1 MGRRHTNN
9 HNNKNPIGYWDM
21 SPLLSPCPLVPASTH
36 APIFQNN
43 RVRRE
48 EATLLLTSLALF
60 PGAGHPQGLT
70 EVGKKSSSN
79 VTVSRSHHLR
89 VLPKWLPDH
98 RGLRSPH
105 RENV

>member
-1 MGRRHTNN
+1 
-9 HNNKNPIGYWDM
+9 M
-21 SPLLSPCPLVPASTH
+21 SPLLSPHPLVPASTH

-48 EATLLLTSLALF
+48 EATILLASLTLS

-70 EVGKKSSSN
+70 EVGGKTGSN
-79 VTVSRSHHLR
+79 ITVPRKHHLR

-98 RGLRSPH
+98 RVLRGPCKMD
-105 RENV
+105 V